1 MVAPSVEHAAPR
13 PALLAGLRSW
23 RAAIP
28 TVALGIAFVALFMA
42 PFAGLVHEWWS
53 DPDAGHGLLL
63 FPVGIWLAWR
73 SGIAPDARPDVRAGL
88 TLLVAAV
95 LLRALGSVAA
105 ELFTQ
110 RLSIW
115 LAGLALVVYF
125 AGWVQVRRWW
135 LPMIL
140 LPLAIPLPA
149 IVTNLLAL
157 PLQFR
162 ASQLAT
168 AMIRWRH
175 MPVLTTGNVINLPP
189 NWAIGF
195 PGQQLFVAEA
205 CSGLRSLTALLSL
218 GVLIGGL
225 YLRAWP
231 SRLLLVML
239 AIPVA
244 VVVNAIRIFMTAF
257 LVYFVDPSWGAGALH
272 RNAGWVMFSI
282 AFVVLGAIAALMRWV
297 GDRVQLARAAR
308 SSP

>member
-1 MVAPSVEHAAPR
+1 MVATSVEQTAAR
-13 PALLAGLRSW
+13 PALLAGLRHW
-23 RAAIP
+23 RAAVP
-28 TVALGIAFVALFMA
+28 AVALGIAFVALFA
-42 PFAGLVHEWWS
+42 PPFAGLVHEWWT

-63 FPVGIWLAWR
+63 FPVGLWLAWR
-73 SGIAPDARPDVRAGL
+73 SGIDPEARPNVRAGI

-95 LLRALGSVAA
+95 LLRALGSIAA

-149 IVTNLLAL
+149 ILTNLMAI

-168 AMIRWRH
+168 AMIHWRH
-175 MPVLTTGNVINLPP
+175 MPVVTTGNVINLPP
-189 NWAIGF
+189 NWQVGF
-195 PGQQLFVAEA
+195 PGQRLFVAEA
-205 CSGLRSLTALLSL
+205 CSGLRSLTALLAL

-225 YLRAWP
+225 YLRGWP

-244 VVVNAIRIFMTAF
+244 VLVNAIRIFLTAF
-257 LVYFVDPSWGAGALH
+257 LVYFVNPSWGVGALH
-272 RNAGWVMFSI
+272 RNAGWLMFSI
-282 AFVVLGAIAALMRWV
+282 AFLVLGAVAALMRWT
-297 GDRVQLARAAR
+297 GDRVRSARAAR
-308 SSP
+308 SSR